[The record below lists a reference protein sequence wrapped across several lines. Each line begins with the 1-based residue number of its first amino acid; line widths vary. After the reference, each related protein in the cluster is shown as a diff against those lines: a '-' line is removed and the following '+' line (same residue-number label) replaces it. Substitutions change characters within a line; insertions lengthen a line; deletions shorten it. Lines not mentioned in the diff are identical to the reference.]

1 MYSCI
6 YINLYT
12 YANGL
17 PFKRAV
23 PLNEH
28 MSNRGVGEV
37 GGLGRESKKGIEV
50 EGCSR
55 KGGGEGREVGREGK
69 GGREREGSKFY
80 CWQLWHI
87 QNNGKTFLRSVLL

>member
-6 YINLYT
+6 YIYLYT
-12 YANGL
+12 YAKGL
-17 PFKRAV
+17 LFKRTV

-55 KGGGEGREVGREGK
+55 KGGGEGK
-69 GGREREGSKFY
+69 GGRERGR
-80 CWQLWHI
+80 
-87 QNNGKTFLRSVLL
+87 GR